1 MELELCK
8 EIHSC
13 YDALPPLTETR
24 EQSAETIIPDYCPD
38 IARVVEGSGCLYLRS
53 AEVADG
59 RVSISGSLRLTLLYI
74 ADGNGGLK
82 SFEFTLP
89 VEETLDGRVREG
101 CTEVSVNGCV
111 SALEIRTVNPR
122 KLTTRAA
129 LELTAI
135 PYCASQ
141 LVTCGAVEN
150 GAAHGIETLCE
161 TQDVTILRALR
172 GKDFVFS
179 DELTLSSG
187 KESAAEL
194 LRENVAVR
202 ATECR
207 LIGGK
212 LILKGV
218 VCADILYLS
227 ESGAVCRAEA
237 ELPFS
242 QILEGC
248 EDADENT
255 SAEAVVRLTGAEFRV
270 GGEDG
275 DARSVSAKLF
285 LHAFAVLR
293 QSMRV
298 CCITD
303 LYSTSCELSAEL
315 QPLELCGGVRTVTQ
329 EQSVRETVET
339 GVEAASVLSASV
351 SFGSIGAV
359 REGEELLAR
368 CTATVRV
375 LYQDEGGAPLTVER
389 RCEVSDRIRMEGDC
403 VAVVRSVTACELSA
417 VPTANGI
424 EVRFPALF
432 TVECSVRRRCVCL
445 SALKAEPRQEEK
457 AADEPTLVLRALR
470 PGERLWDLAR
480 AYRTRVSDILAA
492 NELSAEGDA
501 PHGELLLIPRAR

>member
-38 IARVVEGSGCLYLRS
+38 IARIVEGSGCLYLRS

-82 SFEFTLP
+82 SFEYALP
-89 VEETLDGRVREG
+89 VEETLDGRVRDG
-101 CTEVSVNGCV
+101 CTEVSVSGCV
-111 SALEIRTVNPR
+111 SALEIRTINPR
-122 KLTTRAA
+122 KLMTRAA
-129 LELTAI
+129 LELTAA

-141 LVTCGAVEN
+141 LVTCGAVEDA
-150 GAAHGIETLCE
+150 AAHGIETLCE

-172 GKDFVFS
+172 SADFVFS

-194 LRENVAVR
+194 LREAVSVR
-202 ATECR
+202 TTECR

-212 LILKGV
+212 LILKGA
-218 VCADILYLS
+218 VCADLLYLS
-227 ESGAVCRAEA
+227 ESGTICRASA

-248 EDADENT
+248 EGADENT
-255 SAEAVVRLTGAEFRV
+255 SAEACVRLTGAEFRI

-285 LHAFAVLR
+285 LHAFAVIR
-293 QSMRV
+293 QSLRV

-303 LYSTSCELSAEL
+303 LYSTRCELSAEM

-329 EQSVRETVET
+329 EQSVRETIET
-339 GVEAASVLSASV
+339 GVEASSVLSASV

-359 REGEELLAR
+359 REEDEVLAR
-368 CTATVRV
+368 CTAAIRV
-375 LYQDEGGAPLTVER
+375 LYLDEGGAPLTVER
-389 RCEVSDRIRMEGDC
+389 RCEITARIRVEGDC
-403 VAVVRSVTACELSA
+403 AAAVRSVTACEVSA

-445 SALKAEPRQEEK
+445 CALKAEPGQEQES
-457 AADEPTLVLRALR
+457 AGEPTLILRALHQ
-470 PGERLWDLAR
+470 GERLWDLAR

-492 NELSAEGDA
+492 NELSAEADA
-501 PHGELLLIPRAR
+501 PRGELLLIPRAH